1 MVESLDHPTL
11 PSPKGGGCCAMG
23 RRLSG
28 TAEQRQAVTLGDLL
42 VSIGFDGALLIL
54 EPRRVV
60 AEGGKVKCQ
69 VLGMLG
75 PLELDVVDVSPVRQV
90 RRQVVLGSDAR
101 RRRNQVEIVNKGGV
115 ARLGLKIGG
124 LKVPREGQVAEEI
137 GKRE

>member
-1 MVESLDHPTL
+1 M
-11 PSPKGGGCCAMG
+11 
-23 RRLSG
+23 
-28 TAEQRQAVTLGDLL
+28 EQRQAGTLGNLL

-60 AEGGKVKCQ
+60 AEGGKVKRQ

-90 RRQVVLGSDAR
+90 RRQVVLGGDAR